1 MATATAAA
9 GAPAADVR
17 AARSCRQACSHRRPA
32 SAQMRQ
38 CSCMWACRSHSSP
51 QLLQLATQASSRGRV
66 TLTS

>member
-1 MATATAAA
+1 MATATTAAD
-9 GAPAADVR
+9 APAAYFR
-17 AARSCRQACSHRRPA
+17 AARSSRQACSHRRQA

-66 TLTS
+66 TPAS